1 MRIIRRNTLIVGTGA
16 AGLNAADRLWSFGQ
30 KDLAVVTEGV
40 HTGTSRNTGSDKQTY
55 YKLSL
60 SGDRTKAAPAAEAK
74 SEAAESFKST
84 EAETPASEA
93 ETEEFS
99 WSTDKGEEEE

>member
-40 HTGTSRNTGSDKQTY
+40 HTGTSRNTGSACG
-55 YKLSL
+55 
-60 SGDRTKAAPAAEAK
+60 SGWTWWNRRWTTRVMK
-74 SEAAESFKST
+74 SSIS
-84 EAETPASEA
+84 
-93 ETEEFS
+93 
-99 WSTDKGEEEE
+99 